1 MPEMKESANIK
12 EEEHLKELL
21 SRVEKEQ
28 PLKAETIIDK
38 IFPTKFDTNLSPP
51 TPSST
56 VVWCRYKPRGKG
68 SYASRIKTRRI
79 RSRIE

>member
-12 EEEHLKELL
+12 EEEDLKELL

-38 IFPTKFDTNLSPP
+38 ILPTKFDTNLSPP
-51 TPSST
+51 TPSSAVYGVDT
-56 VVWCRYKPRGKG
+56 SLEERAAMLRGSKQD
-68 SYASRIKTRRI
+68 ASDL
-79 RSRIE
+79 E

>member
-12 EEEHLKELL
+12 EEEDLKELL

-38 IFPTKFDTNLSPP
+38 ILPTKFDTNLSPQLRHRQCM
-51 TPSST
+51 
-56 VVWCRYKPRGKG
+56 V
-68 SYASRIKTRRI
+68 
-79 RSRIE
+79 

>member
-38 IFPTKFDTNLSPP
+38 ILPTKLTLIFHRQLHHRQCM
-51 TPSST
+51 
-56 VVWCRYKPRGKG
+56 V
-68 SYASRIKTRRI
+68 
-79 RSRIE
+79 